1 MNSYLLF
8 TGLVILWIV
17 GVYLFFNRKNRG
29 SKPVGEHQYQFDI
42 IAVPNES
49 TIRVV
54 FDHSD
59 PGKID
64 IKSLNDLTV
73 KYSELIS
80 GSYKLP
86 VKEGEPVKDD
96 LTEKKTENDSGD
108 QVQTQDQEEERAENM
123 DLSDYVNIL
132 TIKKLN
138 NQ

>member
-1 MNSYLLF
+1 
-8 TGLVILWIV
+8 VILWIV

-29 SKPVGEHQYQFDI
+29 SKLEGEHQYQFDI

-54 FDHSD
+54 FDRSD
-59 PGKID
+59 PGNID

-73 KYSELIS
+73 KYSEIIS
-80 GSYKLP
+80 GNYKLP
-86 VKEGEPVKDD
+86 VKEGKQAKDE
-96 LTEKKTENDSGD
+96 LTEKKTVNDSGD
-108 QVQTQDQEEERAENM
+108 QVQEQEEERAENM

-132 TIKKLN
+132 SIKKLN